1 LADGTQGVEG
11 RVCIVTGAARGIGR
25 AIAEALLD
33 EGAKVCIADLNAEQV
48 AEVAEAKP
56 PAARHITADA
66 VIACAASMSETAPGP
81 AR

>member
-1 LADGTQGVEG
+1 LADPQGVEG

-33 EGAKVCIADLNAEQV
+33 AGAKVCMADLNAEQV
-48 AEVAEAKP
+48 AEVAEANGRG
-56 PAARHITADA
+56 PAHHADA
-66 VIACAASMSETAPGP
+66 VIAFGVDVRNRARP